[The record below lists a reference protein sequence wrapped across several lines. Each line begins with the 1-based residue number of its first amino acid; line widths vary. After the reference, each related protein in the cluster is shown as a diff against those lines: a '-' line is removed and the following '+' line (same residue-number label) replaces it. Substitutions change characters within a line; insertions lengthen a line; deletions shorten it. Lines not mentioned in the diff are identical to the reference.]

1 MAAEKY
7 DKLTPELKQELKN
20 IAQQIVSPG
29 KGILA
34 ADEST
39 ATIGKRL
46 KDINVENTEDNRRAY
61 RQLLF
66 TSAKVQFFLLYNII
80 NIYCKKI
87 LFKSEKSIKYL
98 GKKKSNY
105 LIIKV
110 QYVSLLYYY
119 FFCYFFYFI
128 VISKCNSKII
138 TIKFLF
144 NS

>member
-7 DKLTPELKQELKN
+7 DKLTPELKQELKS
-20 IAQQIVSPG
+20 IAQQIVAPG

-39 ATIGKRL
+39 TTIGKRL

-66 TSAKVQFFLLYNII
+66 TSAKVQFFYYIMK
-80 NIYCKKI
+80 YCKRI
-87 LFKSEKSIKYL
+87 LFKSESSIKYL
-98 GKKKSNY
+98 GKKKSNC

-110 QYVSLLYYY
+110 
-119 FFCYFFYFI
+119 
-128 VISKCNSKII
+128 N
-138 TIKFLF
+138 
-144 NS
+144 